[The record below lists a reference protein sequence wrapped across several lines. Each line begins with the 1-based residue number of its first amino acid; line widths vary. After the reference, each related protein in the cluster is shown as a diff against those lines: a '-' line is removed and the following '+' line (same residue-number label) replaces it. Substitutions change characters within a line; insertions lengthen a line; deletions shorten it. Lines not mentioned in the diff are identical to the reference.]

1 MVSKTSNPSGP
12 LPVTLIS
19 GFLGS
24 GKTTLLQHIL
34 KNKDFKCAVIV
45 NDMAE
50 INIDASLVEKSM
62 VMQKGEEL
70 VKFQKYAIGAID
82 FCENFI
88 FILNCM
94 SLQ

>member
-1 MVSKTSNPSGP
+1 MVSQILQKDASP

-19 GFLGS
+19 GFLGT

-62 VMQKGEEL
+62 VLQKGEEL
-70 VKFQKYAIGAID
+70 VKFQK
-82 FCENFI
+82 
-88 FILNCM
+88 
-94 SLQ
+94 